1 MVAEARR
8 RRTQAERHNGSEHAL
23 LAAAAELIAERGID
37 RSTLASIGERAGTS
51 RGLPTHYF
59 KTKDALVE
67 QLAER
72 VQDYIQERMHDVARD
87 RPGDPGDITG
97 LDLIRLSV
105 DTYLELFEHPSAEVR
120 ALIVMWGATFPS
132 EAAIAGMQRAD
143 RRNYE
148 GWAELVT
155 TGQHD
160 GSVRSDAEAGPVAV
174 LLTGMIRGVAA
185 LLLTD
190 SDITDMGRVRAT
202 CQTWITAALDP
213 AGFTGAP

>member
-1 MVAEARR
+1 VAAEAPQ
-8 RRTQAERHNGSEHAL
+8 RRTQAERRNGSEDAL

-37 RSTLASIGERAGTS
+37 RSTLAGIGERAGTS

-59 KTKDALVE
+59 GTKDALVE

-72 VQDYIQERMHDVARD
+72 VQDDIQTRMLDTIAE
-87 RPGDPGDITG
+87 RPGAPDEISG
-97 LDLIRLSV
+97 LERIRLSV
-105 DTYLELFEHPSAEVR
+105 DIYLELFEHPTSAVR

-132 EAAIAGMQRAD
+132 EAAIGGMTAAD

-155 TGQHD
+155 TGQND
-160 GSVRSDAEAGPVAV
+160 GSVRTDVEAGPTAV

-190 SDITDMGRVRAT
+190 SDLTDMRQVRAT
-202 CQTWITAALDP
+202 CHAWITAALAP
-213 AGFTGAP
+213 AGR